1 MMTVLIMEKEKMAEI
16 ESAELIKN
24 YLKSQSYQKEYI
36 EFMNAML
43 DKYGV
48 EVFNL
53 NGIGEQLDFNKSI
66 KNVASVHTF
75 CY

>member
-1 MMTVLIMEKEKMAEI
+1 MTVLIMEREKMAEI

-36 EFMNAML
+36 DFMNAML

-53 NGIGEQLDFNKSI
+53 NGIGDHGTGNPS
-66 KNVASVHTF
+66 HTIV
-75 CY
+75 C